1 MRQLAFATDP
11 AGGLCLAVASTVARA
26 IKSAVLTAALE
37 KKLTSPE
44 HQQKAK
50 GLSLEP
56 RVIKRDEYKKF
67 LKDNEVST
75 KTLMGW

>member
-1 MRQLAFATDP
+1 MQDA
-11 AGGLCLAVASTVARA
+11 
-26 IKSAVLTAALE
+26 LTAALE
-37 KKLTSPE
+37 KTLHSPE

-50 GLSLEP
+50 ALSLEP
-56 RVIKRDEYKKF
+56 RIIKGDDYKKF